1 MTRSLRSSAKWFNL
15 GLWLV
20 ALVFAGFLINLGGL
34 VVDDLPKVEQHFR
47 DVDLVDQG
55 AAAPLR
61 AAIKQARMAQEEADR
76 ALEQASLRLQA
87 AQQAYTND
95 RETFGNWLAT
105 RKATSLPSQDEEL
118 IGRTRALDALKAAQ
132 NEAQHLVDDQQQATL
147 DAQQAGSVAQG
158 KLDELQATAAERL
171 QAETDRAEL
180 RVFLYRLALTIPLL
194 GIAGWLF
201 AKKRG
206 STWWPFVWGFIIFAL
221 VAFFVEVVPYLPS
234 YGGYVYYG
242 VGLVV
247 TALVGRY
254 GIKAANQRMAKQKLI
269 EQQPDD
275 VRRNEL
281 SYDLAL
287 SRLAKGIC
295 PGCERPVDLKNA
307 DNSFCPHCGIGLF
320 NNCSSCTARK
330 NTFSPFC
337 HSCGTPAATSAA

>member
-47 DVDLVDQG
+47 DADLVDQG

-254 GIKAANQRMAKQKLI
+254 GIKAANQRMEKQKLI

-287 SRLAKGIC
+287 DRLAKGIC
-295 PGCERPVDLKNA
+295 PGCERPVDLKSA
-307 DNSFCPHCGIGLF
+307 DSSFCPHCGIGLF

>member
-1 MTRSLRSSAKWFNL
+1 MTRSMRSSARWFNL

-20 ALVFAGFLINLGGL
+20 ALVFAGFLIGLGGI
-34 VVDDLPKVEQHFR
+34 VVDDLPQVEQHFR
-47 DVDLVDQG
+47 EADLVDQG
-55 AAAPLR
+55 QTAPLR
-61 AAIKQARMAQEEADR
+61 AVIKSARVAQENADR
-76 ALEQASLRLQA
+76 ALEQATLRLQA

-95 RETFGNWLAT
+95 RETFENWLAT

-132 NEAQHLVDDQQQATL
+132 NDAQHLVDDQQQAAL
-147 DAQQAGSVAQG
+147 DAQQAGSAAQG
-158 KLDELQATAAERL
+158 KLDDMQSAAADRL
-171 QAETDRAEL
+171 RADNERAEL
-180 RVFLYRLALTIPLL
+180 RVFLYRLALTLPLL

-247 TALVGRY
+247 TALLGRY
-254 GIKAANQRMAKQKLI
+254 CITALNQRLAQQALI
-269 EQQPDD
+269 EQQPDV
-275 VRRNEL
+275 VRRSEL
-281 SYDLAL
+281 AYDVALARL
-287 SRLAKGIC
+287 SKGVC
-295 PGCERPVDLKNA
+295 PGCERPVDLKGV

-320 NNCSSCTARK
+320 TNCGQCTTRK
-330 NTFSPFC
+330 TTFSPFC
-337 HSCGTPAATSAA
+337 HACGTPAVAGQT